1 MDDDGFSGLRL
12 QQTSF
17 SLDSGFHTL
26 PSGGLE
32 GLEGLEGLDR

>member
-12 QQTSF
+12 QQSF

-32 GLEGLEGLDR
+32 GSEGLEGLDR